1 LSTRDTFAH
10 RNSLLFAFFCRNSIN
25 LSVNKRLRWD
35 LPETDPIRSEN
46 WKGTEKRARS
56 IFCLGRLRSW
66 RKSKPHS
73 KWQIQRQFTLVRQLL
88 EVDFGRVLRQK
99 VKILGKT
106 YAELCGS
113 SSWLPFIWWKT
124 CQVQWFV
131 MSCKNSQSIWAVHS
145 SGLWSTIPRL
155 LLNIT

>member
-1 LSTRDTFAH
+1 
-10 RNSLLFAFFCRNSIN
+10 LFAFFCRNSIN

-113 SSWLPFIWWKT
+113 SSD
-124 CQVQWFV
+124 C
-131 MSCKNSQSIWAVHS
+131 
-145 SGLWSTIPRL
+145 L
-155 LLNIT
+155 LFDGKRAKFNGFS

>member
-1 LSTRDTFAH
+1 
-10 RNSLLFAFFCRNSIN
+10 LFAFFCRNSIN

-46 WKGTEKRARS
+46 WMGTEKRARS

-113 SSWLPFIWWKT
+113 SSD
-124 CQVQWFV
+124 C
-131 MSCKNSQSIWAVHS
+131 
-145 SGLWSTIPRL
+145 L
-155 LLNIT
+155 LFDEKRARFNGFHELQEFAECTG